1 MVLEELKN
9 KRVGILGY
17 GREGKSVARYLD
29 RHGIKPVLFDKSR
42 ELEAGKFDAFTGE
55 GYLDHLSEVEVLF
68 RSPGF
73 WRLEPKLVEFGKN
86 GGLITSQTIWFFENC
101 PADIIGVTGTKGK
114 GTTTTLAYEL
124 AKANGKKA
132 YLTGNIGLD
141 DPLDFLDRVEASDLV
156 YFELSSFQLQD
167 LKISPHI
174 GVVLMVTADHLDH
187 HQDIT
192 EYHKAK
198 TAIVKYQKDS
208 DFAIINKDFPASLS
222 MSQEGKGQKLWV
234 SSTKVSF
241 GIQITNGELW
251 AFGLDRFGIGKE
263 KFLLR
268 LDELTLRGEHNLQN
282 VSAALLTG
290 IVQGFDMD
298 SMLATA
304 KTFKGLEHRLEFVTE
319 RRGVKFY
326 NDSYSTTPDTAIAAV
341 KSFSEP
347 TYLILGG
354 SEKFLDYSG
363 LAAVLAKRT
372 NLKGIFLIGQTGPRI
387 NEALIAAKFPAEKIM
402 TSPKNLEEIFS
413 RLQLLVEEGDV
424 VLLSPATASFD
435 MFPNYK
441 ERGNQF
447 KQLSQRF

>member
-9 KRVGILGY
+9 KKVGILGY

-29 RHGIKPVLFDKSR
+29 RHGIKPVLFDKSK
-42 ELEAGKFDAFTGE
+42 ELEQTKFKVHAGED
-55 GYLDHLSEVEVLF
+55 YLEHLPEVEVLF
-68 RSPGF
+68 RSPGS
-73 WRLEPKLVEFGKN
+73 WRLDPRLVEFEKN

-114 GTTTTLAYEL
+114 GTTTTLAFEL
-124 AKANGKKA
+124 AKANAKTA

-141 DPLDFLDRVEASDLV
+141 DPLDFLDKIEPSDLV

-167 LKISPHI
+167 LKVSPHI

-187 HQDIT
+187 HQDLT

-198 TAIVKYQKDS
+198 TSIVKYQNDN
-208 DFAIINKDFPASLS
+208 DFAIINKDFPASLGIG
-222 MSQEGKGQKLWV
+222 QEGKGQKLWV
-234 SSTKVSF
+234 SSSKVDF
-241 GIQITNGELW
+241 GIKIVNRELW
-251 AFGLDRFGIGKE
+251 AFGLDRFGLEKE
-263 KFLLR
+263 KFLLG

-282 VSAALLTG
+282 VAAALLTG
-290 IVQGFDMD
+290 IIQGFDLDLMF
-298 SMLATA
+298 ATA
-304 KTFKGLEHRLEFVTE
+304 KAFKGLEHRLEFVTE

-354 SEKFLDYSG
+354 SEKFLNYSA
-363 LAAVLAKRT
+363 LAAVLANRP
-372 NLKGIFLIGQTGPRI
+372 NLKGIFLIGQTAPRI
-387 NEALIAAKFPAEKIM
+387 NEALLAAKTPSEKIM
-402 TSPKNLEEIFS
+402 SSAKTLEEIFY
-413 RLQLLVEEGDV
+413 RLPLLAEKGDI

-447 KQLSQRF
+447 KQLSQKY

>member
-1 MVLEELKN
+1 MVLEELKS
-9 KRVGILGY
+9 KKVGILGY

-29 RHGIKPVLFDKSR
+29 RHGIKPVLFDKSK
-42 ELEAGKFDAFTGE
+42 ELEQTQFEAHTGE
-55 GYLDHLSEVEVLF
+55 GYLDHLSAVEVVF

-73 WRLEPKLVEFGKN
+73 WRLHPKLIEFEKN

-114 GTTTTLAYEL
+114 GTTTTLSYEL
-124 AKANGKKA
+124 AKANGKTA
-132 YLTGNIGLD
+132 YLTGNIGLA
-141 DPLDFLDRVEASDLV
+141 DPLDFLDEIGPSDLV

-167 LKISPHI
+167 LKISPRI

-198 TAIVKYQKDS
+198 SPIVKYQNDA
-208 DFAIINKDFPASLS
+208 DFAIINKDFPASLDIA
-222 MSQEGKGQKLWV
+222 QEGNGQKLWV
-234 SSTKVSF
+234 SSSKVNF
-241 GIQITNGELW
+241 GIQITNRELW
-251 AFGLDRFGIGKE
+251 AFGLDRFNIGKE

-268 LDELTLRGEHNLQN
+268 LDDLTLRGEHNLQN

-290 IVQGFDMD
+290 IVQGFDLN
-298 SMLATA
+298 SMLSAA

-363 LAAVLAKRT
+363 LAVVLATRP
-372 NLKGIFLIGQTGPRI
+372 NVKGIFLIGQTGPRM
-387 NEALIAAKFPAEKIM
+387 NEALQAAKFPAERIM

-413 RLQLLVEEGDV
+413 RLQLLAEDGDV

-441 ERGNQF
+441 ERGNLF
-447 KQLSQRF
+447 KQLSQKF

>member
-1 MVLEELKN
+1 MSLLFASVILVLFIVLVVFACVLIRLSEFMRIQKAFEKAWFDQSICTKEN
-9 KRVGILGY
+9 CSILLYENLGLIDFNSVT
-17 GREGKSVARYLD
+17 RTTFQPRTAKILLDLVARVS
-29 RHGIKPVLFDKSR
+29 I
-42 ELEAGKFDAFTGE
+42 A
-55 GYLDHLSEVEVLF
+55 
-68 RSPGF
+68 
-73 WRLEPKLVEFGKN
+73 
-86 GGLITSQTIWFFENC
+86 
-101 PADIIGVTGTKGK
+101 
-114 GTTTTLAYEL
+114 
-124 AKANGKKA
+124 
-132 YLTGNIGLD
+132 
-141 DPLDFLDRVEASDLV
+141 AS
-156 YFELSSFQLQD
+156 FELGSNTKNQESDILQPTD
-167 LKISPHI
+167 K
-174 GVVLMVTADHLDH
+174 
-187 HQDIT
+187 Q
-192 EYHKAK
+192 Y
-198 TAIVKYQKDS
+198 
-208 DFAIINKDFPASLS
+208 
-222 MSQEGKGQKLWV
+222 
-234 SSTKVSF
+234 TKVSF